1 MIKACD
7 SYLESD
13 PTIAHGEE
21 KDTKQNQID
30 SLKSEKKIIKM
41 STFQKSYLYQLMG
54 LKFDEFNSLEDKDE
68 NVFEE
73 SSS

>member
-41 STFQKSYLYQLMG
+41 SIFQKSYLY
-54 LKFDEFNSLEDKDE
+54 
-68 NVFEE
+68 
-73 SSS
+73 